1 MADITREEV
10 RRIAE
15 LARLGLDPAEE
26 ERLAGQ
32 LDRIVEAMARLRGV
46 DTSGVE
52 PMTHVLADLANV
64 TRPDDPRPG
73 TDREAILAAAP
84 DRSGP
89 FLRVPRV
96 IDE

>member
-10 RRIAE
+10 RRIAA

-32 LDRIVEAMARLRGV
+32 MVRIVEAMAQLRR
-46 DTSGVE
+46 VE
-52 PMTHVLADLANV
+52 TGDAEPLTHVLGGLGNV
-64 TRPDDPRPG
+64 TRPDEPRPG
-73 TDREAILAAAP
+73 TDREALLAAAP
-84 DRSGP
+84 DRNGP

-96 IDE
+96 IE